1 MKEITLQQPAKLV
14 FGSGCRSHL
23 PEYLSEFKKVAF
35 VVAAPLVHVAQDF
48 FSACK
53 AIGLAAEIFEY
64 EHGEPTFAL
73 YNQYMSAVN
82 LFGPDCIVGCGG
94 GSVLDLAK
102 ILAAMIGNPQS
113 IDEVTGINLLK
124 QRSVRLVCMPTT
136 SGTGS
141 EVSPNSILLDE
152 ESLEKRGI
160 ISPFLVP
167 DASFID
173 PELTLKLPPKITAE
187 TGIDALSHCMEAFT
201 NKFSHPLID
210 HYAIKGVELISQ
222 HIVSAFEDGSNLEAR
237 AALSMGSL
245 LGGMC
250 LGPVNT
256 AAVHALSYPL
266 GGKYHIPHGLANAVL
281 LAEVFKYNMSADLP
295 KHARM
300 AIALGAKP
308 GKDDQETA
316 LRGLDQLKYLCSACG
331 IPENLGALGILESDI
346 PEMAALAM
354 KVTRLLKNNPRPLNY
369 EDAIQIY
376 KNLM

>member
-1 MKEITLQQPAKLV
+1 MKEITLHQPAKLV
-14 FGSGCRSHL
+14 FGNGCSSQL
-23 PEYLSEFKKVAF
+23 PEFLSVFKKVAF
-35 VVAAPLVHVAQDF
+35 VVAGPLVSLARDYY
-48 FSACK
+48 SICK
-53 AIGLAAEIFEY
+53 PMGIEMEIFEY

-73 YNQYMSAVN
+73 YEQFFKTVKD
-82 LFGPDCIVGCGG
+82 FGPDCVVGCGG

-113 IDEVTGINLLK
+113 IGDVTGINLLK
-124 QRSVRLVCMPTT
+124 QRSVKLVCMPTT

-141 EVSPNSILLDE
+141 EVSPNAILLDE
-152 ESLEKRGI
+152 VSLEKRGI

-167 DASFID
+167 DASFVD
-173 PELTLKLPPKITAE
+173 PELTVKLPPKITAE

-210 HYAIKGVELISQ
+210 HYAIKGVELIAE
-222 HIVSAFEDGSNLEAR
+222 HIVAAYQDGTNVKAR
-237 AALSMGSL
+237 GALSMGSL
-245 LGGMC
+245 LGGIC

-281 LAEVFKYNMSADLP
+281 LAEVYQYNMSADMA
-295 KHARM
+295 KHARL
-300 AIALGAKP
+300 ALALGAKQ
-308 GKDDQETA
+308 GKDVKETA
-316 LRGLDQLKYLCSACG
+316 LHGLDQLRNICRACG
-331 IPENLGALGILESDI
+331 IPESLGALGIVENDI

-369 EDAIQIY
+369 EDAVQIY